1 MLATDVVSPCVRG
14 DFAHGYSSDGF
25 TRLMTCSLTYSRVN
39 GQAGLSPKF
48 IQLLMG
54 SSSLLAMFLAPFDI
68 LLGPSVVSAWGD
80 SQIARAG
87 EGAEPPDRLTYPR
100 IPPHLLGE
108 DGPHYPFP
116 FGKTEPEVLM
126 ISITTATNSAK
137 RLDQS
142 ACSLAKRSRRSLA
155 QFQAATSQE
164 TGFHFSKMDHC
175 ASRFDIGN
183 MFEFYS

>member
-14 DFAHGYSSDGF
+14 DFAHGYSSDDF

-39 GQAGLSPKF
+39 GQA
-48 IQLLMG
+48 
-54 SSSLLAMFLAPFDI
+54 APFGI

-87 EGAEPPDRLTYPR
+87 EGAEPLDRLTYPR